1 MNFNNS
7 STLLDAVV
15 LAAVAGESEGTY
27 GYRITQD
34 VRSALD
40 VSESTLYPVLRRLQT
55 SGLLETYDQEF
66 NGRNRRYYRITSSG
80 AEELHKI
87 RSEWQEYAKKI
98 NTILMGL
105 NGQDEEK
112 VEEAKID

>member
-87 RSEWQEYAKKI
+87 REEWQDHVKKI
-98 NTILMGL
+98 NAILLGL
-105 NGQDEEK
+105 KEPVEEK
-112 VEEAKID
+112 SEEAKND